1 MLESDPTIEV
11 TAEVRSPRSP
21 PPPPPVELGAD
32 EGVASDA
39 EEGEESRDTEEE
51 ETGKL
56 SFDDDEAEDSGV
68 STDEKVEEAGASSSD
83 EVEEV
88 LVGATTGAVTDP
100 PEDAVVLPLSS
111 SVLVTILV
119 EVGSTDS
126 PTEVAVELGEIP
138 PMRLEIPPIIP
149 PPPPP
154 PPTDDEDGTESSS
167 VLVDEACT
175 RLAVE
180 VGSSSSE
187 IVEVRDG
194 VASSFVELLEGV
206 AVSSLSAEDE
216 EGSRELN
223 EEAEEEVPPITG
235 TVISLASADRVDV
248 TGSSSSSRLLEEEAE
263 RVEVGSSLVVEL
275 FDPNICVS

>member
-1 MLESDPTIEV
+1 M
-11 TAEVRSPRSP
+11 
-21 PPPPPVELGAD
+21 
-32 EGVASDA
+32 
-39 EEGEESRDTEEE
+39 
-51 ETGKL
+51 
-56 SFDDDEAEDSGV
+56 
-68 STDEKVEEAGASSSD
+68 
-83 EVEEV
+83 
-88 LVGATTGAVTDP
+88 
-100 PEDAVVLPLSS
+100 
-111 SVLVTILV
+111 LVTILV

-223 EEAEEEVPPITG
+223 EEAEEEFPPITG

>member
-1 MLESDPTIEV
+1 
-11 TAEVRSPRSP
+11 
-21 PPPPPVELGAD
+21 
-32 EGVASDA
+32 
-39 EEGEESRDTEEE
+39 
-51 ETGKL
+51 
-56 SFDDDEAEDSGV
+56 
-68 STDEKVEEAGASSSD
+68 
-83 EVEEV
+83 
-88 LVGATTGAVTDP
+88 
-100 PEDAVVLPLSS
+100 
-111 SVLVTILV
+111 VLVTILV

-154 PPTDDEDGTESSS
+154 PTDDEDGTESSS

-187 IVEVRDG
+187 IVGVRDG
-194 VASSFVELLEGV
+194 VASSVVELLDGI

-216 EGSRELN
+216 EGSRELK
-223 EEAEEEVPPITG
+223 EEAEEEEVPPRTG
-235 TVISLASADRVDV
+235 TVTSLASADRVDV
-248 TGSSSSSRLLEEEAE
+248 TGSSSSPRLLEEEAE